1 MRWVSGFESQ
11 NVVIQ
16 PDRDVVLVRLGATK
30 EVLPWTKWDKV
41 EFFKTIFDA
50 IPQPDPSN

>member
-41 EFFKTIFDA
+41 AFFKTIFDA